1 MVLATMPQ
9 MDIPSIAALP
19 LAERL
24 RAMELIWET
33 LRRDDAA
40 EISPHWHGE
49 VLRQRLADSK
59 PEDFVALEDVE
70 AALRKELGY
79 D

>member
-1 MVLATMPQ
+1 MVLATMPH

-33 LRRDDAA
+33 PRRDDAA
-40 EISPHWHGE
+40 EISPPWHEE
-49 VLRQRLADSK
+49 VLRERLANSK
-59 PEDFVALEDVE
+59 PEDFEDLEKVE

>member
-1 MVLATMPQ
+1 MVLATMPH

-40 EISPHWHGE
+40 QISPAWHAQ
-49 VLRQRLADSK
+49 VLKQRLADSK
-59 PEDFVALEDVE
+59 PEDFEPLEDVE